1 MKQRLALLEKQY
13 RGWSLGNSTNVKKKP
28 IKKSPEPFITISRDF
43 SGGKGLIA
51 KTVAK
56 ELGFRVFDKELIE
69 MIASSAQVKNL
80 LVESLD
86 QRHLGQVEE
95 FFENLFNIEHVNETT
110 YMKHLSRVILSLI
123 TKGKAIIV
131 GRGANFIAPFSWG
144 LQVRI
149 ISPLQERMERLTS
162 VSKISV
168 IQAKKLV
175 LKEDN
180 KRALFIRKN
189 FGRDINDPLAYDLV
203 INAGEFDVP
212 QITNIIVRAFK
223 EKIKRT
229 E

>member
-1 MKQRLALLEKQY
+1 MKQGLALLEKQY
-13 RGWSLGNSTNVKKKP
+13 RGWSLGNKTGSSKKAVE
-28 IKKSPEPFITISRDF
+28 KSPQPFITISRDF

-51 KTVAK
+51 KSVAA
-56 ELGFRVFDKELIE
+56 ELGFRVYDKELIE

-86 QRHLGQVEE
+86 QRYLGQIEE
-95 FFENLFNIEHVNETT
+95 FFENLFNVEHVNETT

-149 ISPLQERMERLTS
+149 ISPLSERVERLAAD
-162 VSKISV
+162 SKMSIA
-168 IQAKKLV
+168 QAKRIV
-175 LKEDN
+175 AKEDN

-212 QITNIIVRAFK
+212 QITKIIVRAFK
-223 EKIKRT
+223 EKIK
-229 E
+229 ESK